1 MTVKPTTAMDDET
14 FCKHMDARHTPIAGL
29 AAVTYS
35 TGADYRYLRS
45 YHNAVHLSGHDDT
58 GRLKR
63 PVNHEHSD
71 G

>member
-1 MTVKPTTAMDDET
+1 MSVQPTSKMSDET

-29 AAVTYS
+29 TSVRYS
-35 TGADYRYLRS
+35 TGADYGYLRA
-45 YHNAVHLSGHDDT
+45 YHDAVHRSGHDDT
-58 GRLKR
+58 GALKR